1 MSRIADETR
10 AACLRAVWFARPV
23 AGASLCRV
31 LGKAAR
37 VRLGALGG
45 RVRRARS
52 GARSCVEGTWAAP
65 AGAGGRHT
73 RREHRHAPGG
83 GRPRARARR
92 PRARV
97 AARRRPC
104 ASPCDRARADV
115 GRSGRGRSRAT
126 SRTSSSAWAL
136 PRRASPQRARK
147 RERVLRGR
155 VARLRRGRRLHVRR
169 DRRRLR
175 VGVPTGR
182 SESCGG
188 DHVRAGR
195 PLD

>member
-31 LGKAAR
+31 LGKAPR
-37 VRLGALGG
+37 FRLGALGG

-65 AGAGGRHT
+65 AGAGGCHT

-97 AARRRPC
+97 AARRRPG
-104 ASPCDRARADV
+104 ASPRDRARAEV

-126 SRTSSSAWAL
+126 SRASSSAWAL
-136 PRRASPQRARK
+136 PRRAPPQRARE
-147 RERVLRGR
+147 RERALRGR
-155 VARLRRGRRLHVRR
+155 AARLCRGRRLHVRS
-169 DRRRLR
+169 DSRRLR
-175 VGVPTGR
+175 VGVSSCR
-182 SESCGG
+182 SKSRRG
-188 DHVRAGR
+188 DHVCAGR